1 MNESKLQANI
11 DALREFVHSK
21 GWSIADEK
29 EIHSGYHL
37 TVTDGIA
44 GIPVAFFCSGKALI
58 QGKAGALQTE
68 LKSWWDTR
76 KTSYTQSS
84 VPATIQ
90 SSFVETSPG
99 ESATNF
105 SGVARIGLDESGK
118 GDYFGTH
125 VIAAVFV
132 YEQTDPQLNALRT
145 RDSNLLTDSRMLLMA
160 EEIKTLCP
168 NLVVPIEPKRYN
180 ELYNR

>member
-1 MNESKLQANI
+1 MYESNVQGNI

-29 EIHSGYHL
+29 EIQPGYKL

-44 GIPVAFFCSGKALI
+44 RISVAFFSSGKALI

-90 SSFVETSPG
+90 SSFFETSPG

-118 GDYFGTH
+118 GYYFVPL
-125 VIAAVFV
+125 VIATVFLA
-132 YEQTDPQLNALRT
+132 EQTEPQFNALGVPYRQ
-145 RDSNLLTDSRMLLMA
+145 LLTASGSLLMS
-160 EEIKTLCP
+160 ENINT
-168 NLVVPIEPKRYN
+168 
-180 ELYNR
+180 